1 MNPFQEAAMRTAI
14 RVFAVWMLII
24 GLGAARAGS
33 QSTATSGF
41 DRLKTLVGTWD
52 AVTPEGAPMTSTI
65 RLVSNGTAI
74 EETFQSTEAHQMV
87 TLYSRDG
94 DKVAMIHLCEIGNQ
108 PRMETPS
115 LSAGASDFDFSFT
128 GATNLASPEDPHM
141 QHMFLEIADYDHFNE
156 TWTLH
161 ANGKDLGHATF
172 HFTRRKS

>member
-1 MNPFQEAAMRTAI
+1 MRMTI
-14 RVFAVWMLII
+14 RVFAVGIVIL
-24 GLGAARAGS
+24 GLCAARAGS
-33 QSTATSGF
+33 QSAATGGF

-94 DKVAMIHLCEIGNQ
+94 NKVAMVHLCEIGNQ

-115 LSAGASDFDFSFT
+115 IAAGASDFDFSFT
-128 GATNLASPEDPHM
+128 GATNLANPEDMHM
-141 QHMFLEIADYDHFNE
+141 HHMFLQIADNDHFNE

-161 ANGKDLGHATF
+161 ANGKDQEHASF